1 MFLLH
6 AHEGGASGV
15 TEIMTEVFW
24 HGILDTLDL
33 MPLLFITYLFMEYIE
48 HKAKSRAEDII
59 RSSGALAPIVGGL
72 AGSLPQCGFSAVA
85 ANLYSGGLVS
95 LGTLVAVFLAT
106 SDEMIPILISGKISA
121 VSIAVILCY
130 KTVVAILSGFIID
143 LVLRRHKAENK
154 REVDEHHR
162 EHGHCHEGIFKSAA
176 IHTMKITLFILLVN
190 FGINAL
196 IYALGEDAI
205 GGFIYG
211 IPVLGHLIAAIFG
224 LIPNCAASVALTTL
238 ATEGII
244 TVGTMMA
251 GLFSGAGIGLAVLLR
266 ENRPR
271 RVNAMIIGILVLI
284 GTVFGYLADLILPNL
299 LSL

>member
-33 MPLLFITYLFMEYIE
+33 IPLLFITYLFMEYIE
-48 HKAKSRAEDII
+48 HKAKSKAEDVI

-121 VSIAVILCY
+121 LSIAVILCY
-130 KTVVAILSGFIID
+130 KTAVAIVTGFIID
-143 LVLRRHKAENK
+143 LILRRHKAESK
-154 REVDEHHR
+154 READEHHR
-162 EHGHCHEGIFKSAA
+162 EHSHCHEGIFKSAA
-176 IHTMKITLFILLVN
+176 IHTAKITLFILFVN
-190 FGINAL
+190 FIINAL
-196 IYALGEDAI
+196 ILVLGEDAI
-205 GGFIYG
+205 GSFIYG
-211 IPVLGHLIAAIFG
+211 VPVVGHLVAAIFG

-244 TVGTMMA
+244 TGGTMMA

-266 ENRPR
+266 ENRPK

-284 GTVFGYLADLILPNL
+284 GTVFGYLADLIFPNL
-299 LSL
+299 LLL

>member
-6 AHEGGASGV
+6 AHESGASGAV
-15 TEIMTEVFW
+15 EIMTEVFW

-33 MPLLFITYLFMEYIE
+33 IPLLFITYLFMEYIE
-48 HKAKSRAEDII
+48 HKAKSRAEDFI
-59 RSSGALAPIVGGL
+59 RSSGALAPVVGGL

-85 ANLYSGGLVS
+85 ANLYSGGIIS
-95 LGTLVAVFLAT
+95 LGTLLAVFLAT

-121 VSIAVILCY
+121 TSIIVILAY
-130 KTVVAILSGFIID
+130 KTAVAIIAGLVID
-143 LVLRRHKAENK
+143 LILRRHRAESK
-154 REVDEHHR
+154 KEADEHHR

-176 IHTMKITLFILLVN
+176 IHTAKITVFILLVN
-190 FGINAL
+190 FAINAL
-196 IYALGEDAI
+196 IFALGEDVI
-205 GGFIYG
+205 GGFIYSV
-211 IPVLGHLIAAIFG
+211 PVVGHLVAAIFG

-244 TVGTMMA
+244 TGGTMMA

-271 RVNAMIIGILVLI
+271 RVNAMIIAVLVI
-284 GTVFGYLADLILPNL
+284 VGTAFGYLADLIFPNL

>member
-33 MPLLFITYLFMEYIE
+33 IPLLFITYLFMEYIE
-48 HKAKSRAEDII
+48 HKAKSKAEDVI

-130 KTVVAILSGFIID
+130 KTAVAILSGFIID

-244 TVGTMMA
+244 TGGTMMA

>member
-33 MPLLFITYLFMEYIE
+33 IPLLFITYLFMEYIE